1 MQNALPRRFWP
12 VLLAS
17 AIGMV
22 ALLLWWLESG
32 PPPQVPEPG
41 PAEAV
46 QPESPPATGTV
57 AGFGAARPAPPV
69 AAVEQAR
76 AGQLTSE
83 QAHRVADWIRQ
94 LDAAADVAARDE
106 VLEDAR
112 SHEDTEVLVELV
124 LHQLARVGPEERI
137 EALQKLVGNSGESQI
152 KAFVRGLDDAERDV
166 REAALQF
173 VRDQEPAV
181 RVPVFEYGLGSND
194 ASVRAD
200 SFLELTRENV
210 KAAIP
215 ALMRALDLADPGI
228 SEQAA
233 NELLLRLSDTRS
245 QPFTGAAEALSWW
258 DANGRRYDDRMYR
271 ID

>member
-1 MQNALPRRFWP
+1 MQPRAPKLFWP
-12 VLLAS
+12 VL
-17 AIGMV
+17 IV
-22 ALLLWWLESG
+22 AALGLVAVLFWWLESG
-32 PPPQVPEPG
+32 GVV
-41 PAEAV
+41 PAE
-46 QPESPPATGTV
+46 PEALAPARRVARVDSAGSQPPAQ
-57 AGFGAARPAPPV
+57 GAAQRPAV
-69 AAVEQAR
+69 AAVEKARSLQLTPEQAR
-76 AGQLTSE
+76 
-83 QAHRVADWIRQ
+83 RVADWIRQ
-94 LDAAADVAARDE
+94 LDVAADAAARDE